1 MTPAD
6 YPLWKLA
13 NPQVTA
19 LVDDSGYS
27 SLEEK
32 PALGFVAEASLGRG
46 GRGNLPANGVYSGLD
61 LGQSASAVGRFLRAA
76 GIQTG
81 DRVALVARGGR
92 DTVVVLLG
100 ILAAGAVAVPV
111 NPAYQEAELEHVLRD
126 SSARMVVESIEAAPS
141 EALRAVVARLS
152 LPWRRTAELVATAV
166 SVADAGPGVVPA
178 DEDDAVIIY
187 TSGTTGRSK
196 GCVHTHGGLARGLS
210 ALMQLWGIGPG
221 DVVVN
226 ALPLFHVHG
235 LCVALLGP
243 LWAGAT
249 VRLVDR
255 FSPTSML
262 AAIDAGGTVAMTVPT
277 MVFRLLEHLS
287 TQPGDAARCAR
298 LRLMTCGS
306 AALSPTQLEAFR
318 DATGL
323 TILERY
329 GMSETL
335 ITLSNPLEGERIAG
349 AVGRP
354 VPGTSIRVVDDELQV
369 RTPGM
374 MRGYHNRPDA
384 DAEVFVV
391 DDAGQRWF
399 RTGDAVTVDDEGVV
413 RIVGRLSQ
421 DILKVGGYKLSTRE
435 IEEALASHPD
445 VVEVTVVGLPDEQW
459 GQRVC
464 AVVVPRPGARP
475 SLPALQEH
483 VRLAETKKPRA
494 LVLVDALPR
503 NALGKVQKHLVTAL
517 AIERVSAAEA

>member
-6 YPLWKLA
+6 YPFWKSA
-13 NPQVTA
+13 NPQATA
-19 LVDDSGYS
+19 LADDSGYFDS
-27 SLEEK
+27 
-32 PALGFVAEASLGRG
+32 A
-46 GRGNLPANGVYSGLD
+46 LD
-61 LGQSASAVGRFLRAA
+61 LAQSASAVGRFLHTV
-76 GIQTG
+76 GVQKG

-92 DTVVVLLG
+92 DTAVVLLG

-111 NPAYQEAELEHVLRD
+111 NPSYQEGELEHVLRD
-126 SSARMVVESIEAAPS
+126 SGARMVVESVESVPS
-141 EALRAVVARLS
+141 EALRLVIARLF
-152 LPWRRTAELVATAV
+152 LPWRNAADLVTEARLGP
-166 SVADAGPGVVPA
+166 AGKGRDVVVA

-196 GCVHTHGGLARGLS
+196 GCVHTHGGLFRGLS

-221 DVVVN
+221 DVVIN

-255 FSPTSML
+255 FSPTSLL

-287 TQPGDAARCAR
+287 TTPGDAARCAR
-298 LRLMTCGS
+298 LRLLTCGS

-335 ITLSNPLEGERIAG
+335 ITLSNSLDGERIAG

-399 RTGDAVTVDDEGVV
+399 RTGDAVTVDDGGVV

-445 VVEVTVVGLPDEQW
+445 VAEVTVVGLPDEQW

-464 AVVVPRPGARP
+464 AVVVPRSGARP
-475 SLPALQEH
+475 SLSVLQEH

-494 LVLVDALPR
+494 LVLIDALPR

-517 AIERVSAAEA
+517 AIERLDTQES